1 VSGCAA
7 CNERHVNSELGFGS
21 GCWPRLT
28 QVSTHQPLPMLG
40 RTHGNRSAVT
50 CHLKCDSA
58 CAHPASN
65 ASTEATFADI
75 ATRQL
80 SRRSLLAATGS
91 LAAAAALPNFLTAC
105 TPGEPKGS
113 AGRRE
118 SSAAP
123 TAGLDFDPIAPVPDK
138 VDALTVP
145 DGYRWTPIL
154 RWGDPLFANSPD
166 FDPDA
171 PDGRAQELQF
181 GYNNDFLAIMDID
194 RLGRSALLCCN
205 HEFTNRAIM
214 FPPAASQTEERA
226 AFQATMTAQGFSVVE
241 LERPALGQPWRYV
254 RGAPR
259 NRRITPSTRF
269 TLTGPAAG
277 SDLVKTAG
285 DRTGRRV
292 SGTFGNCSGSTTPW
306 GTVLS
311 GEENFDGYFV
321 ADPAAFGS
329 RRYGLKN
336 KPSVYGWEAI
346 EPRFDATQPD
356 YAAEPHRFGYIVE
369 IDPHDPESIPR
380 KHTALGRFKHEGAN
394 LRVDHDGTVAAY
406 MGDDERF
413 EYLYKFVARKK
424 YRRGSSAAAR
434 RHNLR
439 LLTEGDLYVARFSG
453 SQQPGNDNLGQGAW
467 IPLTQNGKSAVPG
480 MTHQEVLVF
489 TRAAADRVK
498 ATPMDRCE
506 DVQPSPRTGK
516 VYVVCANNRDRGED
530 GKPGPDAANPREIN
544 KNGHIIE
551 ITERNDRAG
560 ATSFSWDLFL
570 VCGDADQ
577 AGTYFGGWKGPV
589 APISC
594 PDNLA
599 FDSVGNL
606 WIATDGAPGSI
617 SKADGL
623 FRVPLEGDERGHLV
637 QFLAVPYQAEACGP
651 VIHDRDGSVFISV
664 QHPGEE
670 GSWDGQLSYFPDY
683 VPAGAEPAAG
693 AWRGPRPSVVQVT
706 RDA

>member
-1 VSGCAA
+1 
-7 CNERHVNSELGFGS
+7 
-21 GCWPRLT
+21 
-28 QVSTHQPLPMLG
+28 M
-40 RTHGNRSAVT
+40 
-50 CHLKCDSA
+50 
-58 CAHPASN
+58 
-65 ASTEATFADI
+65 
-75 ATRQL
+75 
-80 SRRSLLAATGS
+80 
-91 LAAAAALPNFLTAC
+91 
-105 TPGEPKGS
+105 
-113 AGRRE
+113 
-118 SSAAP
+118 
-123 TAGLDFDPIAPVPDK
+123 
-138 VDALTVP
+138 
-145 DGYRWTPIL
+145 
-154 RWGDPLFANSPD
+154 
-166 FDPDA
+166 
-171 PDGRAQELQF
+171 
-181 GYNNDFLAIMDID
+181 
-194 RLGRSALLCCN
+194 
-205 HEFTNRAIM
+205 
-214 FPPAASQTEERA
+214 
-226 AFQATMTAQGFSVVE
+226 
-241 LERPALGQPWRYV
+241 
-254 RGAPR
+254 
-259 NRRITPSTRF
+259 
-269 TLTGPAAG
+269 
-277 SDLVKTAG
+277 
-285 DRTGRRV
+285 

-321 ADPAAFGS
+321 ADSAAFGS

-369 IDPHDPESIPR
+369 LDPHDPESIPR

-394 LRVDHDGTVAAY
+394 VRVDHDGTVAAY

-439 LLTEGDLYVARFSG
+439 LLTEGDLYVARFSR

-516 VYVVCANNRDRGED
+516 VYVVCTNNRDRGED

-606 WIATDGAPGSI
+606 WIATDWAPGSI

-623 FRVPLEGDERGHLV
+623 FRVPLEGDKRGHLV
-637 QFLAVPYQAEACGP
+637 QFLAVPYQAETCGP